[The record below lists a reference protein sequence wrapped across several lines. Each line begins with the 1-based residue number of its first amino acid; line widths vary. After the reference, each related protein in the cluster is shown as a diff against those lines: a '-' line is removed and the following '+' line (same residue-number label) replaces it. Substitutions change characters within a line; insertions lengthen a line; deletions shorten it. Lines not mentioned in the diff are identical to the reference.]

1 MRYLDG
7 IQIAIDYIEDNLKN
21 RILLKDISKIVGY
34 SMYHFHRIFQSC
46 VKESVTEYIR
56 RRRLTKAAYDI
67 LYTNARIIDIALEYQ
82 FETHESFTRAFT
94 KMFHITP
101 GLYRKNKQRI
111 LIREKQRITE
121 QNLLYL
127 YGGIAME
134 PKIVVKDPFTVIGL
148 TCSTTL
154 TESKVPALWEEFLTR
169 VNEIKDKV
177 SPNVMM
183 GISEFSTNHIDG
195 AFTYIACVPVHHTD
209 FIPEGMVCKSIPKR
223 EYVVVTHK
231 GKLDELGHAFD
242 FIYGSWLPK
251 SGYDLEEADDFEIY
265 DERFKGADNED
276 SQVDIYIPIRKTIN
290 KLPL

>member
-101 GLYRKNKQRI
+101 GLYRKN
-111 LIREKQRITE
+111 T
-121 QNLLYL
+121 NN
-127 YGGIAME
+127 
-134 PKIVVKDPFTVIGL
+134 
-148 TCSTTL
+148 
-154 TESKVPALWEEFLTR
+154 EFLLGKS
-169 VNEIKDKV
+169 NELLSKIY
-177 SPNVMM
+177 
-183 GISEFSTNHIDG
+183 
-195 AFTYIACVPVHHTD
+195 YIYM
-209 FIPEGMVCKSIPKR
+209 EELQWSQ
-223 EYVVVTHK
+223 
-231 GKLDELGHAFD
+231 KLL
-242 FIYGSWLPK
+242 
-251 SGYDLEEADDFEIY
+251 
-265 DERFKGADNED
+265 
-276 SQVDIYIPIRKTIN
+276 
-290 KLPL
+290 